1 MKTINLSKIVLF
13 AMAGATLALN
23 ACKKETIVKA
33 NDATPTAAY
42 GDYYAAALP
51 KDTISGNIT
60 STKTLSA
67 DTCYYLQGIVAVNS
81 GARLNIPAG
90 TTIVGISSVSGG
102 TYSPGALV
110 VARGGKLYCEGSAT
124 NPVVFTSYN
133 LVDKNPLTYAA
144 PGDFGGIVLIG
155 NAPSNK
161 VAGTTIEGV
170 PSTGGFDNTYGGG
183 TTSNDNSGKLA
194 FVRIE
199 YGGYN
204 LTANNELNG
213 LTCYAVGT
221 GTVLHHIESY
231 YGKDD
236 GFEFFGGT
244 VNASYL
250 LAVANDDDQF
260 DFDFGY
266 TGTINYGLAIMDPFA
281 THSTSSG
288 ASDSNGIECD
298 NDGTGTYATPFTRPN
313 LNNFTIIGNPK
324 TGINNSSGVTL
335 LYGIKLRRNTQ
346 FSLKNSI
353 VTGYSRALQLEN
365 SAALDLDSL
374 RAGSNT
380 IRQITLNNNVFQG
393 FDAAA
398 YDKVTSA
405 TKSLTNYGVNK
416 SYVDASNANANI
428 AFTQPFFTRPAAFNG
443 VTKTFTVA
451 KFVGSASTTYFGAF
465 PTTAI
470 VTEWD
475 LANWARVR

>member
-13 AMAGATLALN
+13 ALAGVTLALN
-23 ACKKETIVKA
+23 ACKKETIVNA

-60 STKTLSA
+60 TTLTLSA

-81 GARLNIPAG
+81 GAVLNIPAG
-90 TTIVGISSVSGG
+90 TTLVGISTVSAG

-110 VARGGKLYCEGSAT
+110 VARGGKLNCEGSAT
-124 NPVVFTSYN
+124 NPIVFTSYN

-155 NAPSNK
+155 DAPSNRP
-161 VAGTTIEGV
+161 AGTTIEGV
-170 PSTGGFDNTYGGG
+170 PTTGGFDNTYGGG
-183 TTSNDNSGKLA
+183 TTSNDNSGKMA
-194 FVRIE
+194 YVRIE

-204 LTANNELNG
+204 LTAANELNG
-213 LTCYAVGT
+213 LTCYAVGS
-221 GTVLHHIESY
+221 GTSLHHIESY

-266 TGTINYGLAIMDPFA
+266 TGTITYGIAIMDPFA

-298 NDGTGTYATPFTRPN
+298 NDGTGTYATPFTSPK
-313 LNNFTIIGNPK
+313 LANFTIIGNPK
-324 TGINNSSGVTL
+324 AAITNSSGVTL
-335 LYGIKLRRNTQ
+335 LYGIKLRRNTH
-346 FSLKNSI
+346 FSFRNSI
-353 VTGYSRALQLEN
+353 VTGYPRALQLEN

-374 RAGSNT
+374 KSGST
-380 IRQITLNNNVFQG
+380 TVKQISLNNNVFQG
-393 FDAAA
+393 FEAAA

-405 TKSLTNYGVNK
+405 AKVLTSYGVNK
-416 SYVDASNANANI
+416 SYVSASNANLNI
-428 AFTQPFFTRPAAFNG
+428 AFTQPFFTKPAAFNG
-443 VTKTFTVA
+443 VTKTFTAA
-451 KFVGSASTTYFGAF
+451 KFVGTTTTYFGAM

-470 VTEWD
+470 VTSWD